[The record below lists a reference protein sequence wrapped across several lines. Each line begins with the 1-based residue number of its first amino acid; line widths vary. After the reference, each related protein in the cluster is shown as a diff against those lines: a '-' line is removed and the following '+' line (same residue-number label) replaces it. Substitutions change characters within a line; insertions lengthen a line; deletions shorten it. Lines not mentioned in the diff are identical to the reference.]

1 MTWRILNSVSNF
13 LFYRRDLPRFL
24 ASLVLASSSL
34 GIFYLNKAQA
44 LTFKFNASEDIAPEA
59 LAGFEAAGKLWSSA
73 LQDDVTVNINIG
85 FQRLDEGVLGE
96 TESQVVDFSYS
107 RVKTALTNDRTSATD
122 RTAVSYLP
130 QDSYITFIG
139 TEEEGFL
146 ELDPD
151 EFGSPSRDNTHL
163 SINTANAKALGL
175 INDPNQIDGSVTFN
189 SNFDFDFDRSNGIGR
204 NQYDFI
210 GLAAHEIGHA
220 LGFVTGVDL
229 VDIASFPNGPFAPL
243 DLDDT
248 AVFSALDLYRY
259 SEDSVASAD
268 TSGKPV
274 LDLAAEPGSPYFSID
289 GGRTNLGL
297 LSTGSFNGDGYQAS
311 HWKDDSLLGTGT
323 SLGLMDPATPPGE
336 TLQLTELD
344 LTAFDA
350 IGWDRVA
357 EPVPEPSTIVGS
369 VCATLA
375 VAHSL
380 QRRRRKKAGKTRK

>member
-1 MTWRILNSVSNF
+1 MLNSVNSS

-24 ASLVLASSSL
+24 ASLVLTTSSI

-44 LTFKFNASEDIAPEA
+44 LTFNFSASEDINPEA
-59 LAGFEAAGKLWSSA
+59 LAGFEAAGNLWSSA
-73 LQDDVTVNINIG
+73 LRDNVTVNINIG
-85 FQRLDEGVLGE
+85 YQPLEEGVLGE
-96 TESQVVDFSYS
+96 TESQVIDFSYS
-107 RVKTALTNDRTSATD
+107 KVKTALTNDRTSATD

-130 QDSYITFIG
+130 QGSSITFIG
-139 TEEEGFL
+139 TEEDGFL

-151 EFGSPSRDNTHL
+151 DTGGSPSRDNTHL

-175 INDPNQIDGSVTFN
+175 INDPNQLDGSITFN
-189 SNFDFDFDRSNGIGR
+189 SNFDFDFDRNNGIGS

-229 VDIASFPNGPFAPL
+229 VDLASFPSGPIAPF

-248 AVFSALDLYRY
+248 AVFSTLDLYRY
-259 SEDSVASAD
+259 SEDSVAISD
-268 TSGKPV
+268 KPV

-289 GGRTNLGL
+289 GGRSNLGL

-311 HWKDDSLLGTGT
+311 HWKDDSLLGGLTT
-323 SLGLMDPATPPGE
+323 LGLMDPAAPPGE
-336 TLQLTELD
+336 SLQLTELD

-357 EPVPEPSTIVGS
+357 EPVPEPSTVIGS
-369 VCATLA
+369 VCATLSIA
-375 VAHSL
+375 YSL
-380 QRRRRKKAGKTRK
+380 QRRRRKRSSKIKK